1 MYIFGNGSNLRLKA
15 GLFDI
20 FLKGDHS
27 RVIPDNLTIYIY
39 VMSKEEIKMW
49 NINDN
54 NRPHLMVK
62 RNLVKKIGELKQDEN
77 QWINKSK
84 YIYAPWKSISRL

>member
-27 RVIPDNLTIYIY
+27 RVIPDNLAIYIY
-39 VMSKEEIKMW
+39 VMSKEKIKM
-49 NINDN
+49 
-54 NRPHLMVK
+54 
-62 RNLVKKIGELKQDEN
+62 
-77 QWINKSK
+77 
-84 YIYAPWKSISRL
+84 

>member
-1 MYIFGNGSNLRLKA
+1 
-15 GLFDI
+15 
-20 FLKGDHS
+20 
-27 RVIPDNLTIYIY
+27 LTIYIY

-62 RNLVKKIGELKQDEN
+62 HNLVKKIGELKHDEN
-77 QWINKSK
+77 QRINKSK
-84 YIYAPWKSISRL
+84 YIYAPRKSISRL